1 MANPKIVLS
10 AEDKTRAAFASLSRN
25 LSEADKRVIGFSAGI
40 SGLMAALTV
49 PATFAVFDRLNKE
62 AGNFQ
67 DIAEKA
73 GDSAQAFA
81 SLNLAAGTAGTNMDA
96 VAQASIKLTK
106 NLTGVDDE
114 SQAAGAAITAL
125 GLDLD
130 KFKKLKPADQ
140 MEAVAKALA
149 GFEEGAGKT
158 AVAVALM
165 SKSGADMLPFLKELG
180 AEGGRQVILT
190 EEQIQLA
197 DEYSDKQAR
206 LRAAIGLHA
215 QAIATQMLPAYNA
228 LSESFLDVIKDIAGV
243 EEGAAGLKNSDAIKE
258 FAEGGAKS
266 LGFLI
271 DAADGVYRSF
281 VVVGKV
287 IGGVGAAVV
296 SQLQGE
302 FRQSARII
310 DEMSADIDNVL
321 NRETFSSKLTKRLAE
336 AGGVTPSPKTGR
348 PTLKF
353 EGAKKD
359 GKDEAAQLAKA
370 QLALDIENIKKAS
383 DELVG
388 TYANAEKIMEAVR
401 AAGLLDEREYY
412 AAKRSFMEL
421 DAKAKEDELEQE
433 IARYRQEKVAGK
445 DKLENDKK
453 IVTAESALAVLRA
466 KNTADLEVLSIQQEA
481 SVKRVAKS
489 FEEARLAAAQYLA
502 VSGKQYQRELAAFG
516 RGDSARNKAGAL
528 NQIDDRY
535 QDQRSELEKQK
546 SLLEFEGKF
555 TDDQRKQY
563 ETRLAIINQFHD
575 LALTQWESYYADL
588 VIAQGKWENGA
599 SRALENYLDGTKNVA
614 EQTEQLFTKAFGGM
628 EDALVDFVKT
638 GKLDFHSL
646 ADSIVADITRI
657 VVRQQIMG
665 PLLNMISGGGG
676 GLTTGDFARMDR
688 GQTPAGGG
696 GLLSGLGSWFSS
708 MFSFDTGTDF
718 VPYDMVAKI
727 HKGER
732 IVPAAENARGGRGAG
747 TVLNLTVAPP
757 PGSNRATASQWGAE
771 VGRQIQ
777 SALGRNS

>member
-1 MANPKIVLS
+1 MADAKIALTAV
-10 AEDKTRAAFASLSRN
+10 DQTRAAFASLGRN
-25 LSEADKRVIGFSAGI
+25 LAGAEKDVH
-40 SGLMAALTV
+40 GLQGALTGLLAALAI
-49 PATFAVFDRLNKE
+49 PAAFALFDRLNKE

-67 DIAEKA
+67 DIAEKV
-73 GDSAQAFA
+73 GDSAEAFA

-96 VAQASIKLTK
+96 VAQASIKLTQ

-125 GLDLD
+125 GLNLAD
-130 KFKKLKPADQ
+130 FKKLKPADQ
-140 MEAVAKALA
+140 MEAVAKALV
-149 GFEEGAGKT
+149 GFEDGAGKT

-165 SKSGADMLPFLKELG
+165 GKSGAEMLPFLKELG

-197 DEYSDKQAR
+197 DAYSDQQAR
-206 LRAAIGLHA
+206 LRAQIGLHA
-215 QAIATQMLPAYNA
+215 QAIASQMLPAYNA
-228 LSESFLDVIKDIAGV
+228 LSEAFLDVIKDIAGV
-243 EEGAAGLKNSDAIKE
+243 EEGATSLKNSDAIQE
-258 FAEGGAKS
+258 FAKKAVTAI
-266 LGFLI
+266 GFVI
-271 DAADGVYRSF
+271 DAGDGLARVF
-281 VVVGKV
+281 EIAGKYIGAEAAV
-287 IGGVGAAVV
+287 IGAVV
-296 SQLQGE
+296 SGELGQAKTIISEFGADLESVLQ
-302 FRQSARII
+302 
-310 DEMSADIDNVL
+310 
-321 NRETFSSKLTKRLAE
+321 RETFGTKLSRRLAE
-336 AGGVTPSPKTGR
+336 ASGVLPSPKTGR
-348 PTLKF
+348 PALKF
-353 EGAKKD
+353 DGAKKD
-359 GKDEAAQLAKA
+359 GKDEAAQVAKA
-370 QLALDIENIKKAS
+370 QLALDIESIKKAS

-401 AAGLLDEREYY
+401 AAGLMDEREYY

-421 DAKAKEDELEQE
+421 DAKAKERELEQE

-445 DKLENDKK
+445 DKIENDKK
-453 IVTAESALAVLRA
+453 IITAESALAVLRA

-516 RGDSARNKAGAL
+516 RGDAARNKAGAF

-535 QDQRSELEKQK
+535 QDQRGELEKQK

-555 TDDQRKQY
+555 TDDQRQQY

-575 LALTQWESYYADL
+575 LALTQWEDYYAQL
-588 VIAQGKWENGA
+588 VVQQGNWENGA
-599 SRALENYLDGTKNVA
+599 NRALENYLEGTKNVA

-638 GKLDFHSL
+638 GKLDFKSL

-688 GQTPAGGG
+688 GQTPAVGG
-696 GLLSGLGSWFSS
+696 GLLSGFGNWLSGL
-708 MFSFDTGTDF
+708 FSFDTGTDF

-732 IVPAAENARGGRGAG
+732 IVPAAENARGGRSGAVSINQNFAISG
-747 TVLNLTVAPP
+747 TTDRRSQAQIAAAAMA
-757 PGSNRATASQWGAE
+757 GAQRA
-771 VGRQIQ
+771 
-777 SALGRNS
+777 LDRNS